1 MYVTHTLLFLFLVVC
16 IDPIAWGQ
24 TSYPP
29 RNYVAHRT
37 PEKPL
42 IDGKLDDTY
51 WQLAPWSEAF
61 VDIEGDI
68 RPKPAHLT
76 RMKMMWDEDF
86 FYIGVKLDE
95 PHIWATYT
103 QRESVIFH
111 ENDIEVFLD
120 PNGDTHNYY
129 EWEINALGTLWDLL
143 LTKPYK
149 DGGKPLN
156 GWNINDFEYAVHV
169 EGTLNDPS
177 DIDDYW
183 SVEMAIPW
191 ASLSYGVP
199 KDGQQWRINFSR
211 VQWQLD
217 VVENSYQKVINPET
231 GRPFPEDN
239 WVWSP
244 QGVVNMHVPY
254 RWGFVQFS
262 TAEVGKGNVAFE
274 LRPDEQ
280 AKNWLRDYYHAQKAH
295 FKENGV
301 YAQSPEALSIK
312 KTHPLAA
319 FEVTATRFKISLPS
333 LEDSGKSWHIVED
346 GRVWKQ

>member
-1 MYVTHTLLFLFLVVC
+1 M
-16 IDPIAWGQ
+16 AWGQ
-24 TSYPP
+24 TEHSP
-29 RNYVAHRT
+29 RSYVAHRT
-37 PEKPL
+37 PEKPI

-86 FYIGVKLDE
+86 FYIGVKLNE

-103 QRESVIFH
+103 QREAVIFH

-177 DIDDYW
+177 NIDDYW

-211 VQWQLD
+211 VQWQLEVAD
-217 VVENSYQKVINPET
+217 NSYQKVINPET
-231 GRPFPEDN
+231 GKAFPEDN

-244 QGVVNMHVPY
+244 QGVINMHVPD

-262 TAEVGKGNVAFE
+262 TEEVGKGNVAFE

-280 AKNWLRDYYHAQKAH
+280 VKTWLRDYYHAQKAH
-295 FKENGV
+295 FKENGA
-301 YAQSPEALSIK
+301 YALTPEILSIK
-312 KTHPLAA
+312 NPHPQAA

-333 LEDSGKSWHIVED
+333 LEDSGRSWHIVED